1 MKKSKLLICSI
12 ASILTLGTLGTSIAL
27 FVDKSNDLNIDISG
41 STSADGT
48 LKLESTTAGE
58 QTLNPDKNF
67 TIGYKLINEVNT
79 TTYTQDTSVGDL
91 QITITVANSED
102 PSVISNALK
111 NITMTGEI
119 KGYVEGSFPEQYKT
133 LNFTEVVEED
143 SGLVT
148 ALTCEYLNLGFK
160 NDGTQ
165 SIEFTF
171 DAVDDA
177 DTFINNVAGI
187 QFKYNVSLIPQAATN
202 ENYYVV
208 GTFDLNW
215 SSSDKYKFVPNIDNT
230 NDLENKEYVYK
241 GLKLNPGDEFKLKLG
256 PTGEYWYNNVKVES
270 STNFSGGG
278 NDNIV
283 YNGTEAGTF
292 DLYFTPSNNNPL
304 RIEASS
310 N

>member
-12 ASILTLGTLGTSIAL
+12 ASILALGTLGTSIAL

-102 PSVISNALK
+102 PNVISNALK
-111 NITMTGEI
+111 NITMTGSI
-119 KGYVEGSFPEQYKT
+119 QGYVEGSFPAQYNT
-133 LNFTEVVEED
+133 LNFIEVTEEE

-171 DAVDDA
+171 DAIDDT
-177 DTFINNVAGI
+177 DTFIANVAGI
-187 QFKYNVSLIPQAATN
+187 QFKYDVSLTAQASTE

-208 GTFDLNW
+208 GGFDLNW
-215 SSSDKYKFVPNIDNT
+215 NVSDKYKFVPHIDGT
-230 NDLENKEYVYK
+230 DLDNKEFVYK
-241 GLKLNPGDEFKLKLG
+241 GLELNPGDELKLKKG
-256 PTGEYWYNNVKVES
+256 DNGEEWLTANLDGS
-270 STNFSGGG
+270 SKDFTTGG
-278 NDNIV
+278 NGNIV
-283 YNGTEAGTF
+283 YNGTETGTF
-292 DLYFTPSNNNPL
+292 DLYYKPGEINNL
-304 RIEASS
+304 YIGAHA
-310 N
+310 